1 MDSTGWLVF
10 IIIILSLLLIISFIF
25 VYKLSRSLKY
35 YQIEYFKT
43 KDALKNAV
51 DDVEYTEN
59 EIMQRYDN

>member
-1 MDSTGWLVF
+1 MGFTGWLVF
-10 IIIILSLLLIISFIF
+10 TVMTLSMFLIISCVC

-43 KDALKNAV
+43 KDALRNAV

-59 EIMQRYDN
+59 EIMQKDNN

>member
-35 YQIEYFKT
+35 YQIEYLKT